1 MLLTLL
7 QSGYYAD
14 SGSQGIHYSAAM
26 IGMYIL
32 IIVIGIAGYAVQ
44 ARLHGVTGD
53 ADHDDQYV
61 HSDHGC
67 GVVDSLRTRI
77 RVISRLKQ
85 GQKHVCHSLTVF
97 SVCVVSARLLGGHQ
111 YHFINVHMGR

>member
-1 MLLTLL
+1 MRHL
-7 QSGYYAD
+7 D
-14 SGSQGIHYSAAM
+14 VVDVVVSQHLFGHLGARQP
-26 IGMYIL
+26 
-32 IIVIGIAGYAVQ
+32 AGELDFGVFAEHRLQ